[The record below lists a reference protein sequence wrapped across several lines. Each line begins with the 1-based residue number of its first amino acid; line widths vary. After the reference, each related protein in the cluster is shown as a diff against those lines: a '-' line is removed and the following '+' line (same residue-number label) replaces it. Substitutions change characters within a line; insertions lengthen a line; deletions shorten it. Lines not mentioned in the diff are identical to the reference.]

1 MARPVSAWQNRSVID
16 KNKREWGCG
25 PEGLAK
31 EGRKMSLAQVL
42 RRQPSRPF
50 LAFVLVL
57 GTTLLLALLWSLD
70 VQYQGH
76 LLGWN

>member
-1 MARPVSAWQNRSVID
+1 MT
-16 KNKREWGCG
+16 
-25 PEGLAK
+25 LAK
-31 EGRKMSLAQVL
+31 LL

-50 LAFVLVL
+50 RLFVLLL
-57 GTTLLLALLWSLD
+57 GTLLLLALLWSLD

>member
-1 MARPVSAWQNRSVID
+1 MD
-16 KNKREWGCG
+16 KGQVERGGG
-25 PEGLAK
+25 PEGLAL
-31 EGRKMSLAQVL
+31 EGRKMTLAQVL
-42 RRQPSRPF
+42 RRRPSRPF

-57 GTTLLLALLWSLD
+57 GTALLLALLWSLD